1 MSSEDDS
8 DDDFA
13 AELEAEMAVEQEQ
26 EKPTVAAP
34 AVVIAAQAPS
44 TGRGAVASLLKGA
57 MERQAAAKAG
67 EAKGDSAPTERSGVK
82 RRRVAPSGNGP
93 GDGDK
98 NPADDSPV
106 CPPHPG
112 FMFDICIRCGLKK
125 EKGDAEEKGT
135 SGSTAVRYIHQGLE
149 MSNTELEKAKREE
162 KARIL
167 RSGRL
172 VLVLDLDHTLLNS
185 ARFSE
190 LSQEEHYV
198 MHRIIAAADCEANG
212 GGKDDVQRA
221 AAAIQAV
228 EDPAAVENAETKK
241 DGAGEDGEKGE
252 DGEDEAGEDEKS
264 PDEEEKSPDEDEK
277 SPDGPF
283 PGTDPPLRNLNCLRH
298 MAMFT
303 KLRPHAHA
311 FLRAASQLCT
321 MYIYTMGDRNYAREM
336 AKLLDPTG
344 ELFNGRVIGSGD
356 STSQHKKDLDIVL
369 GAEPTVLITDDTD
382 RVWPK
387 NLANLIR
394 IDRYHFFKQS
404 AAGFRQPGRSV
415 MEREW
420 RDEGDNG
427 DRVQLRDVL
436 GVIAAAHRRFFEG
449 TAAANTADDA
459 TADMDAAM
467 LRSAAET
474 EGAKTRNS
482 GINKPVSD
490 EEAALKLESRDVRR
504 LLTVPE
510 DGPLADVR
518 VVFSRVVA
526 QSEPRPERHPLWLL
540 ATALGAEVLT
550 SVDDG
555 KGATHIVAHAEGD
568 GDGGRKTEKVKWAAK
583 SGASAVSAD
592 WLAKC
597 GDEWARVDES
607 RYSLLGPEKN
617 IGGKVREKPV
627 VETAEEAAD
636 VAGSPPGSPGYS
648 A

>member
-1 MSSEDDS
+1 MSSSS

-13 AELEAEMAVEQEQ
+13 AELEAEMTVEQEQ
-26 EKPTVAAP
+26 ENPIVAAP
-34 AVVIAAQAPS
+34 AVVIATQAPS
-44 TGRGAVASLLKGA
+44 TGRGAVSSLLKGA
-57 MERQAAAKAG
+57 MEKAAKAG
-67 EAKGDSAPTERSGVK
+67 EAKGDTAAAERPGVK
-82 RRRVAPSGNGP
+82 RRRIATQGAGPNDAGNG
-93 GDGDK
+93 G
-98 NPADDSPV
+98 DDSPV

-112 FMFDICIRCGLKK
+112 FVFDICIRCGEKK
-125 EKGDAEEKGT
+125 ERGDSDAGGT
-135 SGSTAVRYIHQGLE
+135 RGGDSGSTAVRYIHQGLE
-149 MSNTELEKAKREE
+149 MSNAELEKAKREE
-162 KARIL
+162 KRRIL
-167 RSGRL
+167 LTGRL

-190 LSQEEHYV
+190 LSQEEHYM

-212 GGKDDVQRA
+212 GSKEEVQQA
-221 AAAIQAV
+221 AAAIQPV
-228 EDPAAVENAETKK
+228 EDPVAAESAEEKK
-241 DGAGEDGEKGE
+241 DGADEDGEKGE
-252 DGEDEAGEDEKS
+252 EEAGVKERAR
-264 PDEEEKSPDEDEK
+264 
-277 SPDGPF
+277 DGPF
-283 PGTDPPLRNLNCLRH
+283 PGTDPPLRHLNCLRH

-321 MYIYTMGDRNYAREM
+321 MYVYTMGDRNYAREM

-356 STSQHKKDLDIVL
+356 STSQYKKDLDIVL

-415 MEREW
+415 MERHW

-427 DRVQLRDVL
+427 DRAQLRDVL
-436 GVIAAAHRRFFEG
+436 AVIAAAHRRFFEG

-459 TADMDAAM
+459 IAEMDASM
-467 LRSAAET
+467 LRSATVT
-474 EGAKTRNS
+474 EGDDNRETPDE
-482 GINKPVSD
+482 PVSD
-490 EEAALKLESRDVRR
+490 EAAAKLESRDVRR

-510 DGPLADVR
+510 DGPLANVR

-540 ATALGAEVLT
+540 ATALGAEVLN

-555 KGATHIVAHAEGD
+555 KGATHVVAHAGGD
-568 GDGGRKTEKVKWAAK
+568 GDGRRTDKVKWAAK
-583 SGASAVSAD
+583 TGASAVSAD

-597 GDEWARVDES
+597 ADEWARVDES
-607 RYSLLGPEKN
+607 RYSLLGPDD
-617 IGGKVREKPV
+617 GGKVRDEPV
-627 VETAEEAAD
+627 VDTGGEDAD
-636 VAGSPPGSPGYS
+636 VTGSPPGSPGYS

>member
-98 NPADDSPV
+98 GPADDSPV

-212 GGKDDVQRA
+212 GGQDDVQRA
-221 AAAIQAV
+221 AATIQAV

-241 DGAGEDGEKGE
+241 DGAGEDGEKEAGE
-252 DGEDEAGEDEKS
+252 DGE
-264 PDEEEKSPDEDEK
+264 
-277 SPDGPF
+277 
-283 PGTDPPLRNLNCLRH
+283 
-298 MAMFT
+298 
-303 KLRPHAHA
+303 
-311 FLRAASQLCT
+311 
-321 MYIYTMGDRNYAREM
+321 
-336 AKLLDPTG
+336 
-344 ELFNGRVIGSGD
+344 GS
-356 STSQHKKDLDIVL
+356 
-369 GAEPTVLITDDTD
+369 
-382 RVWPK
+382 
-387 NLANLIR
+387 
-394 IDRYHFFKQS
+394 
-404 AAGFRQPGRSV
+404 
-415 MEREW
+415 
-420 RDEGDNG
+420 
-427 DRVQLRDVL
+427 
-436 GVIAAAHRRFFEG
+436 RRG
-449 TAAANTADDA
+449 
-459 TADMDAAM
+459 
-467 LRSAAET
+467 
-474 EGAKTRNS
+474 
-482 GINKPVSD
+482 
-490 EEAALKLESRDVRR
+490 
-504 LLTVPE
+504 
-510 DGPLADVR
+510 
-518 VVFSRVVA
+518 
-526 QSEPRPERHPLWLL
+526 
-540 ATALGAEVLT
+540 
-550 SVDDG
+550 
-555 KGATHIVAHAEGD
+555 
-568 GDGGRKTEKVKWAAK
+568 
-583 SGASAVSAD
+583 
-592 WLAKC
+592 
-597 GDEWARVDES
+597 
-607 RYSLLGPEKN
+607 
-617 IGGKVREKPV
+617 
-627 VETAEEAAD
+627 
-636 VAGSPPGSPGYS
+636 
-648 A
+648 

>member
-1 MSSEDDS
+1 MVRSSSLSRTGRMSSQEEDSS

-13 AELEAEMAVEQEQ
+13 AELEAEMAVEQE
-26 EKPTVAAP
+26 EKNPIVAAP
-34 AVVIAAQAPS
+34 AVVIATQAPS
-44 TGRGAVASLLKGA
+44 TGRGAVSSLLKGA
-57 MERQAAAKAG
+57 MEKAAKAG
-67 EAKGDSAPTERSGVK
+67 EAKGDTAAAERPGVK
-82 RRRVAPSGNGP
+82 RRRVATQGAGPNDAGNG
-93 GDGDK
+93 G
-98 NPADDSPV
+98 DDSPV

-112 FMFDICIRCGLKK
+112 FMFDICIRCGKKK
-125 EKGDAEEKGT
+125 EKGDGDAGGT
-135 SGSTAVRYIHQGLE
+135 RGGDSGNTAVRYIHQGLE
-149 MSNTELEKAKREE
+149 MSNAELEKAKREE
-162 KARIL
+162 KRRIL
-167 RSGRL
+167 LSGRL

-190 LSQEEHYV
+190 LSQEEHYA

-212 GGKDDVQRA
+212 GSKEEVQQA
-221 AAAIQAV
+221 AAAIQPV
-228 EDPAAVENAETKK
+228 EDPVAAESAEEKK
-241 DGAGEDGEKGE
+241 DGADEDGEKGE
-252 DGEDEAGEDEKS
+252 EEAGGKERAR
-264 PDEEEKSPDEDEK
+264 
-277 SPDGPF
+277 DGPF
-283 PGTDPPLRNLNCLRH
+283 PGTDPPLRHLNCLRH

-356 STSQHKKDLDIVL
+356 STSQYKKDLDIVL

-415 MEREW
+415 MERQW

-427 DRVQLRDVL
+427 DRAQLRDVL
-436 GVIAAAHRRFFEG
+436 AVIAAAHRRFFEG

-459 TADMDAAM
+459 IAEMDASM
-467 LRSAAET
+467 LRSASAT
-474 EGAKTRNS
+474 EGDDVRQTNH
-482 GINKPVSD
+482 KPVSD
-490 EEAALKLESRDVRR
+490 EEASTKLESRDVRR

-510 DGPLADVR
+510 DGPLANVR

-540 ATALGAEVLT
+540 ATALGAEVLNA
-550 SVDDG
+550 VDDG
-555 KGATHIVAHAEGD
+555 KGATHVVAHAGTGD
-568 GDGGRKTEKVKWAAK
+568 GDGRRTDKVKWAAK
-583 SGASAVSAD
+583 TPGASAVSAD

-597 GDEWARVDES
+597 ADEWARVDES
-607 RYSLLGPEKN
+607 RYSLLGPDD
-617 IGGKVREKPV
+617 GGKVRDEPV
-627 VETAEEAAD
+627 VDTGGEDAD
-636 VAGSPPGSPGYS
+636 VTGSPPGSPGYS